1 MKLTKT
7 QKEKFDFKINQ
18 LKEELKTDRHIL
30 ACLGSVG
37 LTFTD
42 DINLF
47 KDYLK
52 KEGEENLLEIINKN
66 RSLTEEE
73 LKEINKKW

>member
-1 MKLTKT
+1 MNKKLKNN
-7 QKEKFDFKINQ
+7 FDFKINQ

-30 ACLGSVG
+30 ACLGSIG

-47 KDYLK
+47 KNYL
-52 KEGEENLLEIINKN
+52 ETIGELTLLKIINNNK
-66 RSLTEEE
+66 SLTKNE
-73 LKEINKKW
+73 LKIIKDLW

>member
-1 MKLTKT
+1 MKITKT
-7 QKEKFDFKINQ
+7 QKKKYDFKINQ

-42 DINLF
+42 DINKF
-47 KDYLK
+47 KEYLEQIGEWGLLIII
-52 KEGEENLLEIINKN
+52 KEN
-66 RSLTEEE
+66 RSLTKDE
-73 LKEINKKW
+73 LKKINEDW